1 VASAPS
7 GSPPHT
13 QERERGRWGER
24 ERERERERDE
34 FFSAFPPSV
43 SSLKGGHGAEPLGNR
58 VEIIYIY
65 TDAGTAHGVRMPV
78 CVEHTGQ

>member
-1 VASAPS
+1 MASAPS

-13 QERERGRWGER
+13 QERERGRWG
-24 ERERERERDE
+24 ERERERDE